1 MMVSDCELL
10 DDDPEA
16 GITLR
21 CGFDFHQLGSD
32 ALGIDPYGDNWWDL
46 TVRDGEIVS
55 ASSQSGSDRWVN
67 EMLLPFNDWIK
78 AEHPDDVLVMYTDD
92 SQGDR
97 QFTAEALQ
105 LWEQRTQEYVQT
117 VLTSREAYAA
127 AVGCDL
133 CHPGSRARGAGRAS
147 RGGARSGRHGEHR
160 RGRRS
165 WRKPM
170 RS

>member
-1 MMVSDCELL
+1 MMINDCEPH

-21 CGFDFHQLGSD
+21 CGFDFHLLGSD
-32 ALGIDPYGDNWWDL
+32 ALGNGPYRDNYWDL

-55 ASSQSGSDRWVN
+55 AARQSPTSDRWNN
-67 EMLLPFNDWIK
+67 EMWSPFRNWIK

-97 QFTAEALQ
+97 RFTEEALQ

-127 AVGCDL
+127 DVGAICATRAPQLAELAVPAEGALDQVATENTAAAAD
-133 CHPGSRARGAGRAS
+133 PGANL
-147 RGGARSGRHGEHR
+147 
-160 RGRRS
+160 
-165 WRKPM
+165 
-170 RS
+170 